1 MSSRA
6 HPSPTRS
13 LACGRRLGW
22 AVLCAVALIGL
33 ANQAAAADANP
44 ETSPLAA
51 TAAPAL
57 PPITA
62 PKWADL
68 LENERQVLEPL
79 APVWDEM
86 STTRRRK
93 WRSIVKNYAQLS
105 PDDQTKIRERMA
117 EWALLSTKER
127 QLARLNFAKSKNV
140 NPQELASSWETYQSL
155 SEAERKALSG
165 RTPPVPA
172 GAAIAP
178 KPIPK
183 EKLATIAVT
192 RHSTDAQRAT
202 ASAVQPIDRR
212 TLLPLRP
219 ATLAKP
225 ASPGGA

>member
-1 MSSRA
+1 MPCRKFPA
-6 HPSPTRS
+6 PTPAAAR
-13 LACGRRLGW
+13 GRGLGW
-22 AVLCAVALIGL
+22 VALCAAALIAL
-33 ANQAAAADANP
+33 SNPAAAADANP
-44 ETSPLAA
+44 ESSLLATS
-51 TAAPAL
+51 AAPTL

-62 PKWADL
+62 PKWTDL
-68 LENERQVLEPL
+68 LETERQVLLPL

-105 PDDQTKIRERMA
+105 PSDQAKIRERMG
-117 EWALLSTKER
+117 EWALLSPKER
-127 QLARLNFAKSKNV
+127 QRARLNFAQSKNV
-140 NPQELASSWETYQSL
+140 NPQELASNWETYQSL
-155 SEAERKALSG
+155 SEADRKALAD

-202 ASAVQPIDRR
+202 ASAVQPIDRK

-219 ATLAKP
+219 VTLAKP
-225 ASPGGA
+225 AAHGGA

>member
-1 MSSRA
+1 MSCRE

-13 LACGRRLGW
+13 VACGRRLGW
-22 AVLCAVALIGL
+22 AALCAVALIGL
-33 ANQAAAADANP
+33 ANQAAAADANA
-44 ETSPLAA
+44 EISPLAA

-79 APVWDEM
+79 APVWDGM

-140 NPQELASSWETYQSL
+140 NPQDLASNWEAYQAL
-155 SEAERKALSG
+155 SEADRKALSD

-192 RHSTDAQRAT
+192 RHSTDAERAT
-202 ASAVQPIDRR
+202 ASAVQPIDRK

-225 ASPGGA
+225 APHGGA

>member
-1 MSSRA
+1 MPRRA
-6 HPSPTRS
+6 LQAPPRATPFYRP
-13 LACGRRLGW
+13 LWR
-22 AVLCAVALIGL
+22 AVLAL
-33 ANQAAAADANP
+33 AALLVLSNSAGAADAGP
-44 ETSPLAA
+44 ELRPMA
-51 TAAPAL
+51 TTVAPAL

-62 PKWADL
+62 PKWTDL
-68 LENERQVLEPL
+68 DESERQVLQPL
-79 APVWDEM
+79 AAVWDEM

-105 PDDQTKIRERMA
+105 PTDQSKIRERMR

-127 QLARLNFAKSKNV
+127 QLARLNFAQSKNL
-140 NPQELASSWETYQSL
+140 NPQELASNWEIYQSL
-155 SEAERKALSG
+155 SEADRKALSD
-165 RTPPVPA
+165 RTPPVPT

-183 EKLATIAVT
+183 EKLAAIAVT

>member
-1 MSSRA
+1 MHDRA
-6 HPSPTRS
+6 HHAIPESAACYPRLLWTVLGAMS
-13 LACGRRLGW
+13 LLGM
-22 AVLCAVALIGL
+22 AG
-33 ANQAAAADANP
+33 QSGAAETLADAAVP
-44 ETSPLAA
+44 AA
-51 TAAPAL
+51 TASPVL

-68 LENERQVLEPL
+68 AENEKQVLQPL
-79 APVWDEM
+79 ATVWDDM

-105 PDDQTKIRERMA
+105 PADQSKLSARMQ

-127 QLARLNFAKSKNV
+127 QLARLNFAQSKNL
-140 NPQELASSWETYQSL
+140 NPQQLASGWEAYQSL
-155 SEAERKALSG
+155 SEADRKALTD
-165 RTPPVPA
+165 RTLPAPA

-183 EKLATIAVT
+183 DKLATIAVT
-192 RHSTDAQRAT
+192 RHSTEAERAT
-202 ASAVQPIDRR
+202 ANAVQPIDRK

-225 ASPGGA
+225 ASHGGA

>member
-1 MSSRA
+1 MSCRA

-13 LACGRRLGW
+13 LTCGRGLGW
-22 AVLCAVALIGL
+22 AALCAVALIAL
-33 ANQAAAADANP
+33 ANQAAAAEANP
-44 ETSPLAA
+44 EISPLAA

-68 LENERQVLEPL
+68 LENERQVLQPL
-79 APVWDEM
+79 APVWDDM

-140 NPQELASSWETYQSL
+140 NPQELASNWETYQSL
-155 SEAERKALSG
+155 SEADRKALSD

-192 RHSTDAQRAT
+192 RHSTDAERAT
-202 ASAVQPIDRR
+202 ASAVQPIDRK

-219 ATLAKP
+219 ATPAKP

>member
-1 MSSRA
+1 
-6 HPSPTRS
+6 
-13 LACGRRLGW
+13 
-22 AVLCAVALIGL
+22 
-33 ANQAAAADANP
+33 
-44 ETSPLAA
+44 
-51 TAAPAL
+51 
-57 PPITA
+57 
-62 PKWADL
+62 
-68 LENERQVLEPL
+68 
-79 APVWDEM
+79 M

-140 NPQELASSWETYQSL
+140 NPQDLASNWEAYQAL
-155 SEAERKALSG
+155 SEADRKALSD

-192 RHSTDAQRAT
+192 RHSTDAERAT
-202 ASAVQPIDRR
+202 ASAVQPIDRK

-225 ASPGGA
+225 APHGGA

>member
-1 MSSRA
+1 MPCRVLHA
-6 HPSPTRS
+6 LTPA
-13 LACGRRLGW
+13 LARGCRLGW
-22 AVLCAVALIGL
+22 VALCAATLMALS
-33 ANQAAAADANP
+33 NQAAAADATP
-44 ETSPLAA
+44 ESSPLA
-51 TAAPAL
+51 TSAAPTL

-62 PKWADL
+62 PKWTDL
-68 LENERQVLEPL
+68 LETERQVLQPL

-105 PDDQTKIRERMA
+105 PVDQAKIRERMG
-117 EWALLSTKER
+117 EWALLSPKER
-127 QLARLNFAKSKNV
+127 QRARLNFAQSKNV
-140 NPQELASSWETYQSL
+140 SPQELASNWETYQSL
-155 SEAERKALSG
+155 SEADRKALAD

-192 RHSTDAQRAT
+192 RHSSDAQRAT
-202 ASAVQPIDRR
+202 ASAVQPIDRK

-219 ATLAKP
+219 AKLAKP

>member
-202 ASAVQPIDRR
+202 ASAVQPIDRK

>member
-1 MSSRA
+1 MPQCA
-6 HPSPTRS
+6 PQAPAQAI
-13 LACGRRLGW
+13 ACSKELGW
-22 AVLCAVALIGL
+22 TVMAAVALFAL
-33 ANQAAAADANP
+33 SNAVAAMDANP
-44 ETSPLAA
+44 ESSPPS
-51 TAAPAL
+51 TIGAPTL
-57 PPITA
+57 PPIAA
-62 PKWADL
+62 PKWTEL
-68 LENERQVLEPL
+68 MENERQVLQPL
-79 APVWDEM
+79 ALVWDDM

-105 PDDQTKIRERMA
+105 PTDQAKIRERMG

-127 QLARLNFAKSKNV
+127 QLARLNFAQSKNV
-140 NPQELASSWETYQSL
+140 NSQELASHWETYQSL
-155 SEAERKALSG
+155 SEADRKALSD

-202 ASAVQPIDRR
+202 ASAVQPIDRK

-219 ATLAKP
+219 ATPAKP

>member
-1 MSSRA
+1 MA
-6 HPSPTRS
+6 
-13 LACGRRLGW
+13 
-22 AVLCAVALIGL
+22 LCALPASARAFASCRGLWGTLLATLALCALSIPVAAL
-33 ANQAAAADANP
+33 DANP
-44 ETSPLAA
+44 ENSPRPTALAP
-51 TAAPAL
+51 TL

-62 PKWADL
+62 PKWAEL
-68 LENERQVLEPL
+68 LEVEQQVLQPL
-79 APVWDEM
+79 APVWDDM

-105 PDDQTKIRERMA
+105 PADQAKIRERMG

-127 QLARLNFAKSKNV
+127 QLARLNFAQSKNV
-140 NPQELASSWETYQSL
+140 NSQELASHWETYQSL
-155 SEAERKALSG
+155 SEADRKALSD
-165 RTPPVPA
+165 RTPPVPT

-192 RHSTDAQRAT
+192 RHSTETEKAT
-202 ASAVQPIDRR
+202 ASAARPIDRK

-225 ASPGGA
+225 ASHGGA

>member
-1 MSSRA
+1 MPCRKLPA
-6 HPSPTRS
+6 PSPAAARGCG
-13 LACGRRLGW
+13 LAYV
-22 AVLCAVALIGL
+22 VLCAVALMAL
-33 ANQAAAADANP
+33 SNHAAAADANP
-44 ETSPLAA
+44 AISPLAT
-51 TAAPAL
+51 TAAPTL

-62 PKWADL
+62 PKWTDL
-68 LENERQVLEPL
+68 LETERQVLQPL
-79 APVWDEM
+79 AAVWDDM

-93 WRSIVKNYAQLS
+93 WRSLVKNYAQLS
-105 PDDQTKIRERMA
+105 PADQAKIRERMG
-117 EWALLSTKER
+117 EWALLSPKER
-127 QLARLNFAKSKNV
+127 QLARLNFAQSKNV
-140 NPQELASSWETYQSL
+140 NPQGLASNWETYQSL
-155 SEAERKALSG
+155 SEADRKALSD

-192 RHSTDAQRAT
+192 RHSSDAQRAT
-202 ASAVQPIDRR
+202 ASAVQPIDRK

>member
-1 MSSRA
+1 
-6 HPSPTRS
+6 
-13 LACGRRLGW
+13 LGW

-202 ASAVQPIDRR
+202 ASAVQPIDRK

>member
-1 MSSRA
+1 MHFRARHAQPQRSACYPHLLWMALVAMS
-6 HPSPTRS
+6 
-13 LACGRRLGW
+13 LLGRIGS
-22 AVLCAVALIGL
+22 AVATESMPDS
-33 ANQAAAADANP
+33 AAAAAAA
-44 ETSPLAA
+44 SPV
-51 TAAPAL
+51 L

-68 LENERQVLEPL
+68 AENERQFLQPL
-79 APVWDEM
+79 SAVWDDM

-105 PDDQTKIRERMA
+105 PADQSKLSARMQ

-127 QLARLNFAKSKNV
+127 QLARLNFAQSKNL
-140 NPQELASSWETYQSL
+140 NPQQLASNWEAYQSL
-155 SEAERKALSG
+155 SEADRKALAD
-165 RTPPVPA
+165 RTRPAPA

-192 RHSTDAQRAT
+192 RHSTEAERAT
-202 ASAVQPIDRR
+202 ANAVQPIDRK

-225 ASPGGA
+225 ASHGGA

>member
-1 MSSRA
+1 MSCHA
-6 HPSPTRS
+6 LQAPTQWT
-13 LACGRRLGW
+13 AYGRGLGW
-22 AVLCAVALIGL
+22 VALCAVALITL
-33 ANQAAAADANP
+33 SSQAAAADASP
-44 ETSPLAA
+44 EISPLA
-51 TAAPAL
+51 TSAAPTL

-62 PKWADL
+62 PKWTDL
-68 LENERQVLEPL
+68 LETERQVLQPL
-79 APVWDEM
+79 APVWDDM

-105 PDDQTKIRERMA
+105 PADQAKIRERMG

-140 NPQELASSWETYQSL
+140 NPQELASNWETYQSL
-155 SEAERKALSG
+155 SEADRKALSD

-202 ASAVQPIDRR
+202 ASAVQPIDRK